1 MLFSPISSFVVALAP
16 ALLPPSPGRAGC
28 PVMMPRQPFKG
39 GRFDDFLDAAE
50 AERRFGP
57 NRYAATSEDAWK
69 IETKKQQTAEE
80 RRRSMEVYRLQKQQW
95 LSDHVLIS
103 LLGAAVVWGVSSA
116 SATFSFAVGAAAGAF
131 YLILK
136 QREVDAWN
144 VGAAAAG
151 EEQEAPAPRTPP
163 ALVAPV
169 LLILAVAKNP
179 DALAVIPALSGFF
192 MQKIAAVAQIA
203 YDFESKA
210 ERKMS

>member
-1 MLFSPISSFVVALAP
+1 MTWPRTSARRLLGVPDAEHALVSAGKAALRPFSWPAGLTPGCGRLESSSP
-16 ALLPPSPGRAGC
+16 QTPGRA
-28 PVMMPRQPFKG
+28 
-39 GRFDDFLDAAE
+39 A
-50 AERRFGP
+50 
-57 NRYAATSEDAWK
+57 
-69 IETKKQQTAEE
+69 
-80 RRRSMEVYRLQKQQW
+80 
-95 LSDHVLIS
+95 HVV
-103 LLGAAVVWGVSSA
+103 A
-116 SATFSFAVGAAAGAF
+116 
-131 YLILK
+131 
-136 QREVDAWN
+136 
-144 VGAAAAG
+144 AAAAG